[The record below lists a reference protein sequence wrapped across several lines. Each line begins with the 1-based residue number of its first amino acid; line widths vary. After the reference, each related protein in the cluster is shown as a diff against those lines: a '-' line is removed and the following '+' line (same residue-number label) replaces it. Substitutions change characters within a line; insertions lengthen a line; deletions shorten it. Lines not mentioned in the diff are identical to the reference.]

1 MGQKGMAKGRCLCGA
16 VQIEI
21 GVPARWAWH
30 DHSSATRRAHGAAY
44 ATYIGSWRK
53 RFRITKGKSE
63 VARFE
68 DKATKTARSFCKRCG
83 TPLIYERA
91 RSPHMVNIPRALFAG
106 RTGRQPLY
114 HVAIEELQ
122 EWTYTGE
129 PLVPLKGFPGVVW
142 QRSKKTKRLERASAQ
157 GSHDPHP
164 LISGCEIGHM
174 SQTPDGNDRGE
185 EETFHESNH
194 RALGIPR

>member
-1 MGQKGMAKGRCLCGA
+1 MDCFVAFAPRNDDGDECANDQGSQTGRYRHRSMPVRQSRL
-16 VQIEI
+16 EI
-21 GVPARWAWH
+21 DTPARWAWH
-30 DHSSATRRAHGAAY
+30 DHSSASRRAHGAAY
-44 ATYIGSWRK
+44 ATYVGSWRK

-68 DKATKTARSFCKRCG
+68 DKTTKTARSFCRRCG

-91 RSPHMVNIPRALFAG
+91 RSPHMVNIPRALFTG

-114 HVAIEELQ
+114 HIAIEELQ

-142 QRSKKTKRLERASAQ
+142 QRSKRKKRLD
-157 GSHDPHP
+157 HDG
-164 LISGCEIGHM
+164 L
-174 SQTPDGNDRGE
+174 
-185 EETFHESNH
+185 F
-194 RALGIPR
+194 